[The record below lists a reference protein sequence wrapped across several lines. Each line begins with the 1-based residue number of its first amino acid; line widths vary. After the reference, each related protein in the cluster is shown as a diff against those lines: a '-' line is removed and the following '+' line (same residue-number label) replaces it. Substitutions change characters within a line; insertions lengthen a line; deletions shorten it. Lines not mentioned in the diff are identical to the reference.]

1 MTRDYQ
7 LMTPHEV
14 ADLLNV
20 PNEYVELLL
29 RDGHLPVRGA
39 GKDARVPI
47 EDALAFKE
55 KRDRERRDGLRELS
69 QMTQDFG
76 GYDSEVK

>member
-1 MTRDYQ
+1 MISDHQ
-7 LMTPHEV
+7 LLTLPEV
-14 ADLLNV
+14 AALLNV

-39 GKDARVPI
+39 GTDVRVPI

-55 KRDRERRDGLRELS
+55 KRDRERRDGLRGLS

>member
-1 MTRDYQ
+1 MINDRH
-7 LMTPHEV
+7 LMTLHEV

-20 PNEYVELLL
+20 PNEYVERLL
-29 RDGHLPVRGA
+29 RDGQVPVRGA
-39 GKDARVPI
+39 GTEARVPV

-55 KRDRERRDGLRELS
+55 RRDGERRDGLRGLS

-76 GYDSEVK
+76 GYDSEVR

>member
-1 MTRDYQ
+1 MISDHQ
-7 LMTPHEV
+7 LMTLPEV
-14 ADLLNV
+14 AVLLNV

-39 GKDARVPI
+39 GTGARVPV
-47 EDALAFKE
+47 EDVLAFKE

-69 QMTQDFG
+69 RLTQELG
-76 GYDSEVK
+76 AYDSE

>member
-1 MTRDYQ
+1 MIGDHQ
-7 LMTPHEV
+7 LMTLHEV

-20 PNEYVELLL
+20 PKEYVERLL

-39 GKDARVPI
+39 GTEARVPI
-47 EDALAFKE
+47 EDALVFKE
-55 KRDRERRDGLRELS
+55 KRDRERREGLRELS